1 MPSPSL
7 KDHQKVIQ
15 AVAHVHN
22 KVKILV
28 SFHGN
33 DLNFVNAEL
42 MPGNNKR
49 ENELWIRRVYQQFK
63 EKRRE
68 IETRRYDPRVMI
80 LFYQQT
86 IVSLKR
92 IILDHSQGLQDP
104 SNAVG
109 IILFIKETVYLGFLL
124 SICGTN
130 FFSFQR
136 KREKKLYLFHRV
148 REISGCSLGLNSH
161 SNYCKL
167 VSRIL

>member
-1 MPSPSL
+1 
-7 KDHQKVIQ
+7 VIQ

-80 LFYQQT
+80 LFY
-86 IVSLKR
+86 
-92 IILDHSQGLQDP
+92 
-104 SNAVG
+104 
-109 IILFIKETVYLGFLL
+109 
-124 SICGTN
+124 
-130 FFSFQR
+130 
-136 KREKKLYLFHRV
+136 
-148 REISGCSLGLNSH
+148 
-161 SNYCKL
+161 
-167 VSRIL
+167 